1 MKKIAI
7 LLSVALLICMV
18 FTGCRSSQP
27 QDTTGSTVPS
37 ITQTQPSGTT
47 QTQPSGTTQPAGN
60 QAGSRQ
66 ILENIWTKYAD
77 DERFAV
83 YGGTVDNSVSDGPGD
98 LDMTNVEELTTAYLL
113 PREQVEAMEEGAS
126 MVHMMNNNIFT
137 SAVFK
142 LTATADEKSLVEAWR
157 DNIQQNRWICGQPD
171 RLLMVKVDDS
181 HILMAFGSNE
191 AMTTF
196 QGKVSAIY
204 ADAQTLYDGAVVV

>member
-1 MKKIAI
+1 MKKLAI
-7 LLSVALLICMV
+7 LFTVLLLICTL
-18 FTGCRSSQP
+18 FTGCRRTQP
-27 QDTTGSTVPS
+27 VDTTGNTMPSTIQTPPS
-37 ITQTQPSGTT
+37 VTT
-47 QTQPSGTTQPAGN
+47 KPTGMQGN
-60 QAGSRQ
+60 NTGSRQ
-66 ILENIWTKYAD
+66 ILEDIWAKYAE

-113 PREQVEAMEEGAS
+113 PREQVGSVEEGAS

-142 LTATADEKSLVEAWR
+142 LTNTADEKTLLEAWR

-181 HILMAFGSNE
+181 HMLMAFGSTE
-191 AMTTF
+191 AMDTF
-196 QGKVSAIY
+196 RGKVSALY
-204 ADAQTLYDGAVVV
+204 PNAKTLFDGAVVV

>member
-1 MKKIAI
+1 MKKFAI
-7 LLSVALLICMV
+7 LLTVALLVCLV

-27 QDTTGSTVPS
+27 QDTTASTVPS
-37 ITQTQPSGTT
+37 ITQTQPSTTT
-47 QTQPSGTTQPAGN
+47 QTQPTGN
-60 QAGSRQ
+60 QGGSRQ
-66 ILENIWTKYAD
+66 ILEDIWAKYAE

-113 PREQVEAMEEGAS
+113 PREQVEFVEEGAS

-142 LTATADEKSLVEAWR
+142 LAATTDEKTLVESWR

-181 HILMAFGSNE
+181 HILMAFGSKE
-191 AMTTF
+191 AMDTF
-196 QGKVSAIY
+196 RVKVTALYPNAGI
-204 ADAQTLYDGAVVV
+204 LYDGAVVV

>member
-7 LLSVALLICMV
+7 LLTVALLMSLV
-18 FTGCRSSQP
+18 FTGCRNSQP
-27 QDTTGSTVPS
+27 EDTTGSTVPS
-37 ITQTQPSGTT
+37 ITQTQPSTT
-47 QTQPSGTTQPAGN
+47 QTQPSGVQGDVS
-60 QAGSRQ
+60 GSRQ
-66 ILENIWTKYAD
+66 ILEDIWAKYAEN
-77 DERFAV
+77 ERFAV

-113 PREQVEAMEEGAS
+113 PREQVESVEEGAS

-137 SAVFK
+137 GAVFK

>member
-7 LLSVALLICMV
+7 LLTVALLMSLV

-27 QDTTGSTVPS
+27 EDTTGSTVPS

-47 QTQPSGTTQPAGN
+47 QTQPSGVQGDVS
-60 QAGSRQ
+60 GSRQ
-66 ILENIWTKYAD
+66 ILEDIWAKYAEN
-77 DERFAV
+77 ERFAV

-113 PREQVEAMEEGAS
+113 PREQVESVEEGAS

-142 LTATADEKSLVEAWR
+142 LTATADEKTLVEAWR